1 MKVGFADDLILAAKS
16 KEALEQT
23 LSICMTFF
31 EERLLILNKTKSE
44 ILIIGPRFGRK
55 VPSIVMGIKV
65 KRQAKYIGLNYNVD
79 LNINYSLKS
88 FKPKINYVYTVC
100 SK

>member
-1 MKVGFADDLILAAKS
+1 MKVGFADDIILAAKS